1 MYNMQSPSLPSVAAE
16 QSLCQAPAGQSFRY
30 RALDQCRL
38 SSRRPKG
45 GSAAPRRP
53 RDQQVAGS
61 SASSQAPAKSNALP
75 EADMRSMQSVQSPA
89 LGSEGILDVLMQSAE
104 LLLIIGVAGAQ
115 GSRLLAFW
123 QQHQQAQDCTNAHK
137 HKVQEMSMAVESSW
151 LVPVPDAVLSSG
163 THLAL
168 ALVVLLSWV
177 LRKRMSLRQ
186 TRMASQAGLSAGVR
200 LMRLEVLATR
210 QAQALLA
217 AERQITKLNTR
228 ARLLGKDLQPPLRQ
242 VQAENVQQ
250 AESLVRLTEK
260 VESLNGDIE
269 DTQQL
274 IGALHGATAKQL
286 QLVMQALTL
295 SQAAK
300 ALAQSVSS
308 QLASQSGAAGTNGVP
323 SLQGT
328 DIHMPKLERIIFK
341 QMDRRA
347 G

>member
-137 HKVQEMSMAVESSW
+137 HKVQSSTPPPSPSTESMW
-151 LVPVPDAVLSSG
+151 
-163 THLAL
+163 
-168 ALVVLLSWV
+168 LSWTV
-177 LRKRMSLRQ
+177 
-186 TRMASQAGLSAGVR
+186 ASNFP
-200 LMRLEVLATR
+200 TFHT
-210 QAQALLA
+210 
-217 AERQITKLNTR
+217 ITC
-228 ARLLGKDLQPPLRQ
+228 
-242 VQAENVQQ
+242 
-250 AESLVRLTEK
+250 
-260 VESLNGDIE
+260 
-269 DTQQL
+269 
-274 IGALHGATAKQL
+274 
-286 QLVMQALTL
+286 TL
-295 SQAAK
+295 DCSDVG
-300 ALAQSVSS
+300 S
-308 QLASQSGAAGTNGVP
+308 
-323 SLQGT
+323 
-328 DIHMPKLERIIFK
+328 I
-341 QMDRRA
+341 
-347 G
+347 